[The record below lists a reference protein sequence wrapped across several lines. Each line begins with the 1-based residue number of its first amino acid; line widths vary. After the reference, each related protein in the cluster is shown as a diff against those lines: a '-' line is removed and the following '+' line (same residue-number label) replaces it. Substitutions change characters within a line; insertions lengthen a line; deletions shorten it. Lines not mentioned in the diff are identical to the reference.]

1 MICSLV
7 ANSTP
12 ITAIQ
17 TTLMDF
23 SSDPL
28 SFDKMLQKRLEEKE
42 DHPCP
47 SKIRDEFVL
56 RPGKIIQLKDPV
68 CKRHKIRLTKN
79 GKNKRKVYT
88 AKGQRLTNLKIQ
100 RYRCKKCGEYKLDF
114 GEFIPEYDN
123 YQREVKKQAR
133 HYYHLGN
140 CPHDIRRLFKINGLT
155 VPCETSIR
163 NWVDA
168 ASETIEQVIMETT
181 LPVSGY
187 FGFDEI
193 HIRTNRRRA
202 YVFSLVDSWDGF
214 YINAQ
219 FSPNREKG
227 SIMDFLACS
236 KRKGK
241 TKFRGM
247 TMDGSHN
254 YGGIFKSRR
263 FSYIKVGRCEMHFK
277 GTLNERIYQMAGLG
291 RKFKHH
297 LPEPFSSLKEGL
309 FQIFDS
315 VNYTEALFQL
325 ARVEGKFYKKFNHK
339 IDKLINHTY
348 KLLPNLLRHLTDTR
362 LKNTNNA
369 TERMNKNLLRHPSL
383 KHQMRSPKGVNRIV
397 KGKVF
402 LHNFWAFQNYIHRI
416 SEYIRENT
424 HLIALNLDN
433 DEIIR
438 ENRSLKLHLSWVK
451 KYYSSYWNVYVQY
464 FKLRHEQF
472 NVE

>member
-1 MICSLV
+1 MV
-7 ANSTP
+7 ANPTP

-17 TTLMDF
+17 TTLTDF
-23 SSDPL
+23 SSDLL
-28 SFDKMLQKRLEEKE
+28 SFDKMLQKKLEEKE
-42 DHPCP
+42 DHIRS
-47 SKIRDEFVL
+47 SKIRNEFVL
-56 RPGKIIQLKDPV
+56 KPGKVIQLKDPV

-88 AKGQRLTNLKIQ
+88 AEGQKITNLRIQ
-100 RYRCKKCGEYKLDF
+100 RYRCKKCGEYTLDF
-114 GEFIPEYDN
+114 GDFIPEYDN
-123 YQREVKKQAR
+123 YQQEVKKQAR

-140 CPHDIRRLFKINGLT
+140 CPHDIKKLFKINGLT

-168 ASETIEQVIMETT
+168 ASETIEKVIMETK

-193 HIRTNRRRA
+193 HIRTNRQRA

-214 YINAQ
+214 YINAE

-241 TKFRGM
+241 TKFKGM
-247 TMDGSHN
+247 TMDGSNN

-263 FSYIKVGRCEMHFK
+263 FNYIKVSRCEIHFK
-277 GTLNERIYQMAGLG
+277 GTLNERIYRMAGLG
-291 RKFKHH
+291 RKFKRH
-297 LPEPFSSLKEGL
+297 LPEPFFSLKEGL

-315 VNYTEALFQL
+315 PNYTEALFQL
-325 ARVEGKFYKKFNHK
+325 TRVEGRFYKKFNRK
-339 IDKLINHTY
+339 VDNLINHTY
-348 KLLPNLLRHLTDTR
+348 KLLPNLLRHFTDTR

-369 TERMNKNLLRHPSL
+369 TERMNKVLLHHPSL

-402 LHNFWAFQNYIHRI
+402 LHNFWAFQKYIHRI
-416 SEYIRENT
+416 SEHIIENTQLIALDLDKSDLIRENG
-424 HLIALNLDN
+424 NLK
-433 DEIIR
+433 I
-438 ENRSLKLHLSWVK
+438 HLSWVK
-451 KYYSSYWNVYVQY
+451 KYYAHYKNTYSRY
-464 FKLRHEQF
+464 FKLHHEQF
-472 NVE
+472 IVD